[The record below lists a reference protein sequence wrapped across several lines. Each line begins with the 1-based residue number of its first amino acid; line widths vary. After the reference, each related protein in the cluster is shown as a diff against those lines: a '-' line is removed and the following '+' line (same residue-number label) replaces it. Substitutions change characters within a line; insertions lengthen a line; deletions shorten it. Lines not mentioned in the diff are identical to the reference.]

1 VWGELLLDKLQA
13 SVEITGAVDAFASK
27 TKFGARRDDPRVEQ
41 RVTLPQ
47 VGERALALL
56 DTRKTALLPG
66 APAPRRDD
74 VPPLR
79 CWNEKDGL
87 PHRAEHGRDA
97 PRKRSRALRDDSA
110 CIRLG
115 EQILE
120 DKGEPLLPHRDRPF
134 EEIDGTRNGPSLIHR
149 QARERG
155 TGGAGP
161 QAVLTYLMPVKVID
175 LQIPFAGEQTR
186 QRRLS
191 RLRTASDP
199 QHVREPLTRIVHEPR
214 MMRRNVYEKQSSA
227 NAVGGAQ

>member
-1 VWGELLLDKLQA
+1 MRSHRRPSSAHDETIRASSSASRSLRLASARSRSSIPGKRPSCPGPQRRVATTSRLSGVGTRKMACRTEL
-13 SVEITGAVDAFASK
+13 STGATHHGNAPGPSATIVRVSGWASRSSR
-27 TKFGARRDDPRVEQ
+27 T
-41 RVTLPQ
+41 
-47 VGERALALL
+47 RA
-56 DTRKTALLPG
+56 
-66 APAPRRDD
+66 
-74 VPPLR
+74 
-79 CWNEKDGL
+79 N
-87 PHRAEHGRDA
+87 
-97 PRKRSRALRDDSA
+97 
-110 CIRLG
+110 
-115 EQILE
+115 
-120 DKGEPLLPHRDRPF
+120 LPHRDRPF

-199 QHVREPLTRIVHEPR
+199 QHVREPLTRIVHEPG

-227 NAVGGAQ
+227 NALGGAQ